1 MPRGAERYAPGR
13 RWWTHRTG
21 EHARQSRPSKAI
33 WHLSDHLPHQGA
45 GDFAK
50 VVAAFRP
57 DLVMVHLAPG
67 LGMGLFEFCARSDI
81 PVVFVLHDFWITCL
95 RSSMFS
101 RAGSVCTNREFLC
114 RWSSAIRWKALS
126 QIPRLGFWA
135 PSAKIAEIVGR
146 ELGVSLPNTLVERN
160 VVDLSDFA
168 RLAADTAASPPRLLY
183 VGKVTTAKGVDF
195 LVNCLRAMPRSSQ
208 FAVDIVGSGDREA
221 ALRQETVGDE
231 RFRFHGPRT
240 REEVREHYRKASVL
254 LVPSIWFENSPMVIY
269 QAQAAGL
276 PVVASDSGGI
286 PNCSRA
292 GRIP

>member
-1 MPRGAERYAPGR
+1 MRILVVSSCFPPEGWGGAELAAEGIARWMAADGHGVGIYADSAARPDLAGASPRSAERYSPPR

-21 EHARQSRPSKAI
+21 DHARQSGPRKAI

-45 GDFAK
+45 RNFAN
-50 VVAAFRP
+50 VIAAFRP

-67 LGMGLFEFCARSDI
+67 LGIGLFEFCARNDI

-101 RAGSVCTNREFLC
+101 RSGSVCTNREFLC

-135 PSAKIAEIVGR
+135 PSAKIVEIVGR
-146 ELGVSLPNTLVERN
+146 ELGLPLPNTLVERN

-168 RLAADTAASPPRLLY
+168 RLSADAAPGPPRLLY

-195 LVNCLRAMPRSSQ
+195 MVNCLGSIPRTVR
-208 FAVDIVGSGDREA
+208 FTVEVVGSGDREA
-221 ALRQETVGDE
+221 VLRGQM
-231 RFRFHGPRT
+231 
-240 REEVREHYRKASVL
+240 A
-254 LVPSIWFENSPMVIY
+254 
-269 QAQAAGL
+269 
-276 PVVASDSGGI
+276 
-286 PNCSRA
+286 
-292 GRIP
+292 